1 VSTMPLSDYEKRQLE
16 AIEHQLAADSPRLSS
31 ELSSGR
37 PVNLARRCL
46 TRLACLS
53 PLIAHPV
60 LRVVVAILAGLGLV
74 VGALRIGGAAGVPVG
89 VFGYAVIVAAL
100 DAWVLRR
107 RRRRGAE

>member
-1 VSTMPLSDYEKRQLE
+1 MPLSDYEKRQLE

-37 PVNLARRCL
+37 PVNLVRRCL
-46 TRLACLS
+46 TRLAALT

-60 LRVVVAILAGLGLV
+60 LRLAVAILAGLGLV
-74 VGALRIGGAAGVPVG
+74 FGALRLDAAAGVPVG
-89 VFGYAVIVAAL
+89 VLGYLAIVAAL

-107 RRRRGAE
+107 RRRRASKT